1 MENLSQLNEQNIKE
15 TNQQKCHICD
25 KEFEELEAHFVA
37 THEFD
42 DTSNNQHQ
50 CTSCGKLFSGA
61 VNLKKHIS
69 TVHEGLK
76 NYKCESCDKSFSYSG
91 HLKRH
96 ILTVHEGHKD
106 YKCQSCAKAFSEAG
120 I

>member
-1 MENLSQLNEQNIKE
+1 MENLSQSNEQNIKE
-15 TNQQKCHICD
+15 TNQQKCQICD

-37 THEFD
+37 THELD
-42 DTSNNQHQ
+42 EITSNQHQ

-76 NYKCESCDKSFSYSG
+76 NYKCESCGKSFTQAGS
-91 HLKRH
+91 LKNH
-96 ILTVHEGHKD
+96 IDAIHSR
-106 YKCQSCAKAFSEAG
+106 Q
-120 I
+120 